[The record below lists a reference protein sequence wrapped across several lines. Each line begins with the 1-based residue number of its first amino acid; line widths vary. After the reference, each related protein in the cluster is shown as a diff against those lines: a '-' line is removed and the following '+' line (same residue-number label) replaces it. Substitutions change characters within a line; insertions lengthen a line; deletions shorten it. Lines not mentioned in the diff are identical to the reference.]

1 MPLTRA
7 EKERIVDNRMKLQSV
22 ARSLK
27 HVDPSKIHDFQ
38 AIQDCLED
46 ASENLAGALRSS
58 SEPDAK
64 R

>member
-1 MPLTRA
+1 
-7 EKERIVDNRMKLQSV
+7 MKIQSV

-58 SEPDAK
+58 HEPDANH
-64 R
+64 